1 MNNNDRGMNIKK
13 LLDESVDKDKL
24 KSVYDK
30 LNKGDTVTIVYGTS
44 MSRGNTGKFKVTKGK
59 TVVGASKVE
68 RITLVNEAN
77 PKGVKY
83 YLYNRNGNIYFAAGD
98 AAATIHSISES
109 TVIENK
115 FGFGSGKK
123 GPDNKYDRVPQSA
136 KSTNTTPNK
145 IEYDATESKIKSHS
159 LSKLNTLS
167 INDLRLLHAAALE
180 YDHLIKDYLAK
191 GSWGPTAAKRLAHDM
206 TLYSISSNLKFLY
219 NGDVSSRTMKIIRK
233 QLKRN
238 DNTDRGLVYIPTL
251 KEIESAIARA
261 PKGSKVNEESVD
273 TFSTGQDT
281 FAGYPVFTVS
291 GQEYSNCIDGRKK
304 HERWNKRLNMN
315 NETSSAIRRYSHKN
329 PGKPIVIRNEDT
341 GEMIFLRRKN
351 PN

>member
-13 LLDESVDKDKL
+13 MLDEVTTSKIDMTNKACKKCKSGKYKETSQQDDMDGVLHCTKCGSQTKRWMQKPKKSSTVSESVDKDKL

-30 LNKGDTVTIVYGTS
+30 LNKGDMVTIVYGTS
-44 MSRGNTGKFKVTKGK
+44 MSRDNTGKFKVTKGK

-109 TVIENK
+109 TV
-115 FGFGSGKK
+115 
-123 GPDNKYDRVPQSA
+123 
-136 KSTNTTPNK
+136 
-145 IEYDATESKIKSHS
+145 
-159 LSKLNTLS
+159 
-167 INDLRLLHAAALE
+167 
-180 YDHLIKDYLAK
+180 
-191 GSWGPTAAKRLAHDM
+191 
-206 TLYSISSNLKFLY
+206 
-219 NGDVSSRTMKIIRK
+219 
-233 QLKRN
+233 
-238 DNTDRGLVYIPTL
+238 
-251 KEIESAIARA
+251 
-261 PKGSKVNEESVD
+261 NEESVD

-315 NETSSAIRRYSHKN
+315 NETSSAIRRYNHKN